1 MRLITLAFLAVQLV
15 CIAMGYSYDIVINK
29 ERIASDEAIYSEDYF
44 NDDGNSTIAPPETS
58 INSTISF
65 PTLGIQFGPQPI
77 NISEYYYYY
86 DEDNYYYE
94 DNEVIE

>member
-1 MRLITLAFLAVQLV
+1 MRLTTLALLAVQMV
-15 CIAMGYSYDIVINK
+15 CIAMGRSIEYLIYK
-29 ERIASDEAIYSEDYF
+29 EPQASDEAIYSEDYF

-58 INSTISF
+58 ISSTISF
-65 PTLGIQFGPQPI
+65 PTLGLQFGPQPI